1 MYAGALWLGT
11 QADGGLKRSL
21 RRKERKERA
30 AEQQEG
36 GFYGLDWQA
45 RSKSNLETSKWHV
58 GRSYETT
65 TVVKRM
71 AMQSGVVQ
79 YEELLSAIEQG
90 LAIGCH

>member
-1 MYAGALWLGT
+1 MYEGALWLGT

-30 AEQQEG
+30 AEQLEG
-36 GFYGLDWQA
+36 AFMAWTCWKELRDHYSG
-45 RSKSNLETSKWHV
+45 
-58 GRSYETT
+58 
-65 TVVKRM
+65 KRM